1 MVTVRSVLSIAASR
15 QWFIHQMDV
24 CNAFLQGDL
33 SEEVY
38 MEVPQG
44 FNGQKTEFKV
54 CKLLKSLSVSC
65 PMEPNVR
72 LTTAEF
78 DTHAGTSDDTLFTD
92 PGPYQRLLGKLLYLT
107 VTRPDISFVVQSLSQ
122 FMHNPKVSH
131 MEAALK
137 VVKYIK
143 NSPGLGIF
151 MAAKCSESLSAFCDA
166 DWAACPNTRKSVTGY
181 FVKLGSSL
189 ISWKSKKQSTISRS
203 SAEAEYRSLA
213 STVAEIIWI
222 IEKIQHGLVSP
233 LYCPTAEHEADILTK
248 GLGRIQHSYL
258 LSKLGL
264 LNIFPSPS
272 LRGV

>member
-15 QWFIHQMDV
+15 QWSIHQMDV
-24 CNAFLQGDL
+24 YNAFLQGDL
-33 SEEVY
+33 SEKVN

-44 FNGQKTEFKV
+44 FNGPKAEFRV
-54 CKLLKSLSVSC
+54 CKLLKCLSVSC
-65 PMEPNVR
+65 PMEPNVK
-72 LTTAEF
+72 LTTSKF
-78 DTHAGTSDDTLFTD
+78 DTHIGTSDDTLLTD
-92 PGPYQRLLGKLLYLT
+92 LGPYQRLLGKLLYLT

-122 FMHNPKVSH
+122 FMHSPKVSH
-131 MEAALK
+131 MEVALK
-137 VVKYIK
+137 VVRYVKS
-143 NSPGLGIF
+143 SPGLGVF
-151 MAAKCSESLSAFCDA
+151 LAAKCSELLSASCDA
-166 DWAACPNTRKSVTGY
+166 DFAACPNTRKSVTGY

-213 STVAEIIWI
+213 STVAEV
-222 IEKIQHGLVSP
+222 IQHGLVST
-233 LYCPTAEHEADILTK
+233 LYCPTAEQEADILTK

-272 LRGV
+272 LRGGVKNIS